1 METSP
6 DPAAHDLNWPAI
18 AALYAAL
25 SAGIVGLLYAGDYR
39 NATWLALI
47 GGGGALTAYGR
58 VLEGRG
64 DQARAQRWQWA
75 AGGVYGVFFLWA
87 GFVLLRAWWA

>member
-1 METSP
+1 MASENAPEQS
-6 DPAAHDLNWPAI
+6 LNWPAV

-25 SAGIVGLLYAGDYR
+25 SVGIVGLLYWEDYR

-47 GGGGALTAYGR
+47 GTGGALTAYGR

-64 DQARAQRWQWA
+64 DEMRAQRWQWV

-87 GFVLLRAWWA
+87 GIVLFRAWWG